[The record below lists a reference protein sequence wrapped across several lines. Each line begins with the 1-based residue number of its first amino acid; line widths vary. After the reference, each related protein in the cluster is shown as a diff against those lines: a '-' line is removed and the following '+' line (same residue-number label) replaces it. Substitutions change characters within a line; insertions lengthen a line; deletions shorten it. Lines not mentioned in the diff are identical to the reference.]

1 MRWKRLGYL
10 LATLVILGANLA
22 GITALATEDE
32 DPLQTGGFDDVPTG
46 VLKGYTPVY
55 DRIKTGEHFEYFG
68 WPGAPFSRLVT
79 DYSEVLCC
87 KKTYRAMDGCKD
99 LKICSSSL

>member
-1 MRWKRLGYL
+1 MGYL
-10 LATLVILGANLA
+10 LATLIILSANLV

-32 DPLQTGGFDDVPTG
+32 NTLQTGGSDDTPTG

-68 WPGAPFSRLVT
+68 WAGAPFSRLVT

-99 LKICSSSL
+99 LKICSTSL